1 MGQKCCLI
9 RTGPNQ
15 RRVDMKG
22 IVTWKSWMLVVLSVV
37 LSLPALACEADDTAL
52 GRPVQQELPY
62 RTEVVADQLDVP
74 WALDI
79 AADGRLFFTER
90 PGRVRVI
97 QAGKLLEQPLISFPA
112 PFVSEG
118 EGGLLGLV
126 LDPQFAR
133 NHFLYVYHTYQDGQQ
148 TYNRV
153 LRLRE
158 QNNRAEVDRVLIDK
172 IPGSVIHNGGRLRI
186 GPDQRLYITTGD
198 ASEPELAQDMNSLAG
213 KILRLNLDGTIPQDN
228 PFPGSPVYSL
238 GHRNPQGLAWNPAT
252 GTLYSS
258 EHGPSAHDELNRIEP
273 KGNYGWPVITGDQEQ
288 QGMRTPIWHSKA
300 ETWAPSGMVFVSKG
314 PWAGQLLIAN
324 LRGQQLLRVKL
335 DPARADVVAE
345 LSTMFAN
352 EPGRLRDVVEGPDGS
367 LYLLT
372 NNRDGRGV
380 PRDGDDRII
389 RLVPQQ
395 Q

>member
-9 RTGPNQ
+9 HIGPNQ

-300 ETWAPSGMVFVSKG
+300 ETWAPSGMAFVSKG

>member
-1 MGQKCCLI
+1 
-9 RTGPNQ
+9 
-15 RRVDMKG
+15 MKG

-300 ETWAPSGMVFVSKG
+300 ETWAPSGMAFVSKG

>member
-1 MGQKCCLI
+1 MN
-9 RTGPNQ
+9 R
-15 RRVDMKG
+15 
-22 IVTWKSWMLVVLSVV
+22 IVTWKRWLLVVLIVV
-37 LSLPALACEADDTAL
+37 LSLPALACEADDPAL
-52 GRPVQQELPY
+52 DRPVPLPQELSY
-62 RTEVVADQLDVP
+62 RTEAVADQLDVP

-90 PGRVRVI
+90 PGRIRVI
-97 QAGKLLEQPLISFPA
+97 QAGKLLEQPLLSFPA

-133 NHFLYVYHTYQDGQQ
+133 NHFMYVYHTYQDGPQI
-148 TYNRV
+148 YNRV

-158 QNNRAEVDRVLIDK
+158 RDNRAEVDRVLIDK
-172 IPGSVIHNGGRLRI
+172 IPGSAIHNGGRLKI

-198 ASEPELAQDMNSLAG
+198 AREPELAQDMNSLAG

-273 KGNYGWPVITGDQEQ
+273 KGNYGWPAITGDQEQ
-288 QGMRTPIWHSKA
+288 QGMRTPIWQSKD
-300 ETWAPSGMVFVSKG
+300 ETWAPSGMAFVRKG
-314 PWAGQLLIAN
+314 PWAGQLLVAN

-335 DPARADVVAE
+335 DPVRADAVTEVSAILVNE
-345 LSTMFAN
+345 L
-352 EPGRLRDVVEGPDGS
+352 GRLRDVAEGPDGS

-372 NNRDGRGV
+372 NNRDGRGE

-389 RLVPQQ
+389 RLVWQQ
-395 Q
+395 P